1 MSMRD
6 DELIDRVAHVLTRG
20 EPSPQLRQ
28 AVRARIDAISPRL
41 LRVGLLG
48 RAGLAVLWRAG
59 LEFDSPYQ
67 SRRVGVPVFA
77 ASVLVISIVVAR
89 TLSGPLDAPLPAR
102 NMTSAYQATSP
113 VALQPTPA
121 LVVSRPIITRVATR
135 PGRTAQQ
142 NPVVDPLVIEPIRVP
157 LIAVETSSG
166 VMPIEIQPLQI
177 EPLQPE

>member
-48 RAGLAVLWRAG
+48 RAGLAFG
-59 LEFDSPYQ
+59 SPDQ
-67 SRRVGVPVFA
+67 SRRVWVPVVA
-77 ASVLVISIVVAR
+77 ADVLVISIVVAR
-89 TLSGPLDAPLPAR
+89 TLSGPLDAPLPSR